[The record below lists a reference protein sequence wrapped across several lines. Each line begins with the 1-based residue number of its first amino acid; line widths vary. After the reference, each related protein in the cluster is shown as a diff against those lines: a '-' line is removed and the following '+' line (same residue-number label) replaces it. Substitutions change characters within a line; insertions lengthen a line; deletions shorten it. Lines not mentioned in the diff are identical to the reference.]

1 MLKFAKNKIL
11 KKIDA
16 LELKQ
21 KINANENLFLL
32 DIREDYERE
41 ISHIPSIHIPMGDVA
56 SKTNEIPKEKE
67 IIIICRSGKR
77 AEPIA
82 DYLQN
87 VMSFPNVTI
96 LDGGLLV
103 WKEQVDSSLEIE

>member
-1 MLKFAKNKIL
+1 M
-11 KKIDA
+11 KKITA

-32 DIREDYERE
+32 DIRENYERE

-56 SKTNEIPKEKE
+56 SKTNEIPKDKE
-67 IIIICRSGKR
+67 IVIICRSGKR

-82 DYLQN
+82 HYLQHD
-87 VMSFPNVTI
+87 MSFPNVKI
-96 LDGGLLV
+96 LEGGLLA